1 MHATNFTKLNS
12 RQRKYIEGLAHG
24 MSRQEAKRFAQYAET
39 TRDAESRTPWVK
51 AAFAHIMRQAA
62 PAHKIVKAIADGLD
76 ATEPNSFS
84 TKEKSRIGAR

>member
-1 MHATNFTKLNS
+1 
-12 RQRKYIEGLAHG
+12 
-24 MSRQEAKRFAQYAET
+24 
-39 TRDAESRTPWVK
+39 
-51 AAFAHIMRQAA
+51 MRQAA